1 MRHVNRLARQTRFG
15 VRRPAAARW
24 TVMLRRATLILS
36 ALGALGF
43 AAEAIWQS
51 PTTAQ
56 LLREGRAWLIAASGR
71 GGFVVARVY
80 SEGRTLANEPDLLKA
95 LEPIYGTPILGVDL
109 DQLKERVERVAW
121 VRSASISRQLPDT
134 LWVRLDEH
142 RPVARWMDGSRPV
155 LVSETGELV
164 RGADASR
171 FRGLPLLFGKGSPGR
186 AAELVRLLDS
196 EPTLGRRVTGARLVG
211 ERRWDV
217 YIDGRIEIRL
227 PARRPEVAWQRLAAE
242 QRTSSLL
249 GRAIS
254 AIDLRHPEWL
264 TVQIADE
271 AVRPEARP
279 GA

>member
-1 MRHVNRLARQTRFG
+1 MRYVNRLARQTRFG
-15 VRRPAAARW
+15 VRRPAAPRW

-36 ALGALGF
+36 ALGTLGF

-56 LLREGRAWLIAASGR
+56 LLREGRARLIAASGR

-109 DQLKERVERVAW
+109 DELKERVERVAW

-142 RPVARWMDGSRPV
+142 RPVARWMDGNRQV
-155 LVSETGELV
+155 LVSETGDLV
-164 RGADASR
+164 RGADAAR

-186 AAELVRLLDS
+186 AAELLRLLDS

-217 YIDGRIEIRL
+217 YIDGRIEVRL